1 MGVTGWGWACLRG
14 PPVGTVLLSP
24 LVGTILIAFTW
35 RALPWRIHG
44 MIGTIAIFAAFV
56 FAIRTVIGL
65 EDQPESQRQIVSVAW
80 NYANTAGVDAQLSI
94 LVDPLSVFMMLVV
107 SGVSAL
113 IHLYSVGYMASD
125 RGYTRFFAYLN

>member
-1 MGVTGWGWACLRG
+1 MSVTGWAWAC
-14 PPVGTVLLSP
+14 LLSP
-24 LVGTILIAFTW
+24 LVGTILIAPTW
-35 RALPWRIHG
+35 RVLPSLVHG
-44 MIGTIAIFAAFV
+44 MMGTIAIFAACV
-56 FAIRTVIGL
+56 FAVRTLIGL
-65 EDQPESQRQIVSVAW
+65 QDHPESERQIVSVAW